1 MSKHYETP
9 IECPKCGKSS
19 DFRIWESIN
28 TTLDPEMKE
37 KVKDRSAF
45 LFTCPHCGEQ
55 NYVDYGFLYH
65 QMEDT
70 IMIAYSNSDENEEE
84 MYHLFTEEMDT
95 PLGLDN
101 IFLKDEYLLR
111 IVRSLNA
118 LREKIYIFDDG
129 LDDRI
134 VEMYK
139 LFLYVKILDDAPDIE
154 DLDIFYMGGEQ
165 PHFEAVTS
173 SKFVGSSD
181 FNRGFYDHIIE
192 QYSDRIPELRHDDP
206 IVDRGYAV
214 KLLRSKDNE
223 E

>member
-70 IMIAYSNSDENEEE
+70 IMIAYSNSDENEKE
-84 MYHLFTEEMDT
+84 MYHLFTEEIDT

-111 IVRSLNA
+111 IVRSMNA

-134 VEMYK
+134 IELYK
-139 LFLYVKILDDAPDIE
+139 LFLYVKILDDAPDTN

-165 PHFEAVTS
+165 PRFEAVTS
-173 SKFVGSSD
+173 SKFIGSSD
-181 FNRGFYDHIIE
+181 FNREFYDHLIE
-192 QYSDRIPELRHDDP
+192 QFSDRIPEIRHDNP
-206 IVDRGYAV
+206 IVDRGYSM
-214 KLLRSKDNE
+214 KLLRNKDNE

>member
-1 MSKHYETP
+1 MSKHYETT
-9 IECPKCGKSS
+9 INCPKCGQSS
-19 DFRIWESIN
+19 AFRIWESIN
-28 TTLDPEMKE
+28 TVINPEMKE

-55 NYVDYGFLYH
+55 NYVNYGFLYH

-70 IMIAYSNSDENEEE
+70 IMIAYSTSDENEEE
-84 MYHLFTEEMDT
+84 MYHLFTYEQDDIFSF
-95 PLGLDN
+95 GN
-101 IFLKDEYLLR
+101 IFLKGKYLLR

-134 VEMYK
+134 VEIYK
-139 LFLYVKILDDAPDIE
+139 LLLYGKILDDVPDTK

-173 SKFVGSSD
+173 SKFLGSSD
-181 FNRGFYDHIIE
+181 FNRDLYEHLIK
-192 QYSDRIPELRHDDP
+192 QYSDRLPELRHDGP
-206 IVDRGYAV
+206 IVDRGYAINFF
-214 KLLRSKDNE
+214 SSEDN
-223 E
+223 